1 MSDLGQALWPFFLVV
16 ILTVTILLAGVVAS
30 LVIGRRRLVRAHQR
44 FVHRLLHTRYEERR
58 AVATEIHAN
67 LTHRMNLILHEVA
80 ETRRGSDGIPPE
92 GRLRFIE
99 DELRD
104 FNEFARRFARKI
116 HPTSLD
122 STGLRDA
129 LDTLAA
135 ELKRTRGLT
144 VHLDCE
150 ATGLPKGR
158 LGYSIFGVVQEALN
172 NVVRHAGVT
181 EAWVTVRREGD
192 QVVTKIRDE
201 GAGFVPVP
209 PTETSA
215 DGIGLVTMRE
225 QAQLEGGTWAVDSQ
239 PGGGTTV
246 TARLPASGGQDG

>member
-1 MSDLGQALWPFFLVV
+1 MSDLGQALWPFYLVV
-16 ILTVTILLAGVVAS
+16 ILTVTILLVGVVAS
-30 LVIGRRRLVRAHQR
+30 LVIGRRRLVSAHQR

-80 ETRRGSDGIPPE
+80 ETRRGSDGIPPDT
-92 GRLRFIE
+92 RLRFIE
-99 DELRD
+99 EELRD
-104 FNEFARRFARKI
+104 FNEYARQFARKI

-150 ATGLPKGR
+150 ATGLPKDR
-158 LGYSIFGVVQEALN
+158 LGYSIFGVIQEALN

-192 QVVTKIRDE
+192 QVVAEVRDE
-201 GAGFVPVP
+201 GVGFVPVA

-215 DGIGLVTMRE
+215 DGIGLVAMRE
-225 QAQLEGGTWAVDSQ
+225 QAQLEGGAWEVDSQ
-239 PGGGTTV
+239 RDGGTRI
-246 TARLPASGGQDG
+246 TARFPTRGVRDE

>member
-1 MSDLGQALWPFFLVV
+1 M
-16 ILTVTILLAGVVAS
+16 ILTVTILLVGVVAS
-30 LVIGRRRLVRAHQR
+30 LVIGRRRLVSAHRR
-44 FVHRLLHTRYEERR
+44 FVHRLLQTRYEERR

-80 ETRRGSDGIPPE
+80 ETRRGSEDIPPE
-92 GRLRFIE
+92 SRLRFIE
-99 DELRD
+99 NELRD

-129 LDTLAA
+129 LETLAA
-135 ELKRTRGLT
+135 ELQRTRGLT

-150 ATGLPKGR
+150 ATGLPKDR
-158 LGYSIFGVVQEALN
+158 LGYSVFGVVQEALN

-192 QVVTKIRDE
+192 QVVAEVRDD

-215 DGIGLVTMRE
+215 AGIGLVTMRE
-225 QAQLEGGTWAVDSQ
+225 QAKLEGGTWEVESR
-239 PGGGTTV
+239 PGSGTRV
-246 TARLPASGGQDG
+246 VARFPARGVRDE